1 MLRLDNLTSFVDVS
15 AENTLREHHIAGVS
29 ISVSHR
35 GDLVYAGGHGYAHLT
50 PPNKASAST
59 VYSLGSM
66 TKQFTAVALLQLA
79 EKGLIGLDDPLGSLL
94 PLNNELMTHASV
106 RDLLAH
112 TSGIRG
118 DLERLMLADSRS
130 GGAISGE
137 AALALVTDDL
147 FDAQPGAVWRYSN
160 FGYHLLGIAIE
171 EITGESYADY
181 LANHILPAVRL
192 SSTWYGADAVP
203 QGLLAQGY
211 TDRNGDFASVDIPTS
226 IQTFSSGGLFS
237 NVLDLQRWTA
247 ALHQGRLLSA
257 ESYQLMTTPTLLS
270 SGQQTSYGLGFFL
283 GRCGEYREI
292 GHDGT
297 SGGYSVQSA
306 YYPDAELSVV
316 VLMNCEKHEAERLEK
331 TISRHILD
339 VKETVAEDVQ
349 ISKIELAKYA
359 GIYLHNG
366 LEIPVEV
373 NGLGLT
379 IATPSQRVSQ
389 LLYQGQGVFA
399 QNDDPAIRFEFT
411 VHASHADSFVV
422 SREGKTIAIARRL
435 S

>member
-1 MLRLDNLTSFVDVS
+1 
-15 AENTLREHHIAGVS
+15 
-29 ISVSHR
+29 
-35 GDLVYAGGHGYAHLT
+35 
-50 PPNKASAST
+50 
-59 VYSLGSM
+59 M

-94 PLNNELMTHASV
+94 PLNNELMTNASV

-118 DLERLMLADSRS
+118 DLERFMLADSRS
-130 GGAISGE
+130 GGAISRE
-137 AALALVTDDL
+137 AVLALVTDDL

-171 EITGESYADY
+171 EITGESYPDY
-181 LANHILPAVRL
+181 LANHVLPAVRL
-192 SSTWYGADAVP
+192 SSTWYGADTVP

-211 TDRNGDFASVDIPTS
+211 TDRNGEFASVDIPTS

-247 ALHQGRLLSA
+247 AFHQGRLVRA

-331 TISRHILD
+331 TISRHILG
-339 VKETVAEDVQ
+339 VKETVAEDLP
-349 ISKIELAKYA
+349 ISKTELAKYA

-366 LEIPVEV
+366 IEVPVEV
-373 NGLGLT
+373 RGSVLT
-379 IATPSQRVSQ
+379 IATPSRRVCQ
-389 LLYQGQGVFA
+389 LLYRGHDVFA
-399 QNDDPAIRFEFT
+399 QDDDPAMTFEFA
-411 VHASHADSFVV
+411 VHGSQADSVEV
-422 SREGKTIAIARRL
+422 ARGGKTIAIARRL
-435 S
+435 H